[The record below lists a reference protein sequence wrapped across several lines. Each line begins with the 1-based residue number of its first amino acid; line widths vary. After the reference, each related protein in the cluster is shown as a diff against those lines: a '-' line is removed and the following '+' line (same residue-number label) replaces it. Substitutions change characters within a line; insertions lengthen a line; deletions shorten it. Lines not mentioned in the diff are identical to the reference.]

1 MEWKTKSCIYTLVN
15 RNFSRC
21 WYIFFS
27 NYRGGIRAFLLSFLL
42 FLFDSWKR
50 IETFGSRRN
59 SLWELDPTWQKGRD
73 GPEVREKSRWMGRKI
88 RGLHYIE
95 IKKKFDIPF
104 AQCKFNYSSR
114 AQVFLKRENR
124 REEEFCS
131 SSSRSILFWKSW
143 SDAKMKRREINN
155 NFLHNPVSVFRTMR
169 FYLLVKM
176 KKKKVTKLVEFDSFD
191 RMLQVYLSLFLK

>member
-73 GPEVREKSRWMGRKI
+73 GPEVREKSRWMGKI
-88 RGLHYIE
+88 GGLHYIE
-95 IKKKFDIPF
+95 IKKKYKIPLLHSVNLIILLARRF
-104 AQCKFNYSSR
+104 FK
-114 AQVFLKRENR
+114 KRESEGGRILLFFFSFNSVLEILKW
-124 REEEFCS
+124 REDEKK
-131 SSSRSILFWKSW
+131 RS
-143 SDAKMKRREINN
+143 
-155 NFLHNPVSVFRTMR
+155 
-169 FYLLVKM
+169 
-176 KKKKVTKLVEFDSFD
+176 
-191 RMLQVYLSLFLK
+191 